1 MISVLFQLTELD
13 PKFGGPTF
21 SVPLQAI
28 GVAKKGVNTTF
39 LTYTDNEKF
48 AVSLKDAGV
57 KMAYAQRPKGRISSL
72 GFLTIKHYLGQ
83 ASKPDIYH
91 AHGVW
96 LLCNHWHALTARRNN
111 KAYIVNPRG
120 DLQVKSLS
128 YNKWKLLKKKLAW
141 ILYSKKDLESA
152 SCIVTTSN
160 QEAAAIRKLNIKTPI
175 AIIPNGIDLH
185 AFPESIIHKHNEKKV
200 ALFLGRINPIK
211 GLDYLIDAWAK
222 LPKDILNSWELH
234 IAGNSDPADYED
246 ELKEQ
251 VKRMRLDNNVLFVG
265 QITGEEKIRKYSSS
279 DLFIL
284 PSHNENFSNVVVE
297 ALMCECPVITTHGT
311 PWKSLSDNKIGWWV
325 ELSRDNLLNAIVEA
339 ANLTDE
345 QRWEKGKRG
354 RQLIIENYS
363 LDSVSANTVQLYEW
377 VLGRREK
384 PLFVDII

>member
-1 MISVLFQLTELD
+1 MMEVLYLLTELD
-13 PKFGGPTF
+13 PKYGGPTF

-28 GVAKKGVNTTF
+28 GVAKQGINTKI
-39 LTYTDNEKF
+39 LTYSDNSPLANSMEEE
-48 AVSLKDAGV
+48 GV
-57 KMAYAQRPKGRISSL
+57 IMEYVDRPKSKWER
-72 GFLTIKHYLGQ
+72 FLYGSIRTYLQHYN
-83 ASKPDIYH
+83 APDIYH

-96 LLCNHWHALTARRNN
+96 LLCNHWHALYARKNG
-111 KAYIVNPRG
+111 KAYVVNPRG
-120 DLQVKSLS
+120 DLQVKSLT

-141 ILYSKKDLESA
+141 FLYSKKDLESA
-152 SCIVTTSN
+152 SCIITTSN
-160 QEAAAIRKLNIKTPI
+160 QEAAAIRKLNIRTPI

-185 AFPESIIHKHNEKKV
+185 AFPECIIHKHNEKKI

-211 GLDYLIDAWAK
+211 GLDYLIDAWVK
-222 LPKDILNSWELH
+222 LPKDILNTWELH

-246 ELKEQ
+246 KLKEQ
-251 VKRMRLDNNVLFVG
+251 VKRLRLDSNVFFVG
-265 QITGEEKIRKYSSS
+265 QITGAEKLKKYSRS

-297 ALMCECPVITTHGT
+297 ALMCECPVITTQGT

-325 ELSRDNLLNAIVEA
+325 ELSRDNLQNAIVEA

-354 RQLIIENYS
+354 RQLVIENYS

-384 PLFVDII
+384 PFFVDII